1 MHIDPNH
8 VPKDGPTYRPRKAPG
23 QAELKK
29 EVRKASFLKPWK
41 VLQDLQEFGKQSDN
55 VGKELL
61 DRTRAVGEMLST
73 SMGMKRAESPLN
85 GESSARVRKPK
96 RARWAMKSPSGQ
108 CRCPCTRLPRKSS

>member
-61 DRTRAVGEMLST
+61 DRTRAVGEITNTLAT
-73 SMGMKRAESPLN
+73 GTEIRVTNRESHFAPT
-85 GESSARVRKPK
+85 G
-96 RARWAMKSPSGQ
+96 SGVIGSLLQ
-108 CRCPCTRLPRKSS
+108 FFQGYGYGIAQ